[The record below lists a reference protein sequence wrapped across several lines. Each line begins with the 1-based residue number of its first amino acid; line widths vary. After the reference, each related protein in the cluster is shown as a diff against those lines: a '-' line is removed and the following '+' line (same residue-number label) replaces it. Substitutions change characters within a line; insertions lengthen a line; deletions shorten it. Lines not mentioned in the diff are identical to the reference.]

1 LLLDTYA
8 WVEFFRGTKKG
19 ERVKEIL
26 KSQCFTCAIS
36 LAELNE
42 WCHREKLRPHKYSK
56 IVKELSIIIVPDEA
70 IYELA
75 GRINFLQKK
84 RVKGWGIVD
93 SLILTTAKIY
103 GLTIV
108 TGDRHF
114 KNIKNVIMI

>member
-1 LLLDTYA
+1 M
-8 WVEFFRGTKKG
+8 
-19 ERVKEIL
+19 
-26 KSQCFTCAIS
+26 
-36 LAELNE
+36 
-42 WCHREKLRPHKYSK
+42 
-56 IVKELSIIIVPDEA
+56 KELSIIIVPDEA

-84 RVKGWGIVD
+84 RVKGWGMVD

-108 TGDRHF
+108 TGDKYF